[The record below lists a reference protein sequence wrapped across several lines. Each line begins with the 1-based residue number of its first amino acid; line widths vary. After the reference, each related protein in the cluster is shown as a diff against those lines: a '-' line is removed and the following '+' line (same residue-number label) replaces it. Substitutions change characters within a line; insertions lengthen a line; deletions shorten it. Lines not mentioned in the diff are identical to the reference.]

1 MEESVFKVEIID
13 GQYILDFENNFLS
26 DHINNISDTYN
37 LDGEFGIG
45 LTSNTKKEFYFD
57 LEDFDLIKEHVWYE
71 YINPKTKY
79 NSLRTREYNTH
90 KSILMTALL
99 GCKLYDHID
108 RNPLNCRRSNLR
120 PATYQQNTS
129 NRSKMSNNTSGFTG
143 VIWDKKSQIW
153 VANICINYKR
163 IYLGRFHNKDDA
175 IVARLNAEKK
185 YFKEFA
191 PQKHLFE
198 EYGIN

>member
-1 MEESVFKVEIID
+1 MEESVFKVEVVD
-13 GQYILDFENNFLS
+13 GKYILDFDNNFLS
-26 DHINNISDTYN
+26 NHINNITDIYN

-57 LEDFDLIKEHVWYE
+57 LEDFDLIKEYIWYE

-79 NSLRTREYNTH
+79 HSLRTRESNTR
-90 KSILMTALL
+90 KSILMTTLL
-99 GCKLYDHID
+99 GCKFYDHID
-108 RNPLNCRRSNLR
+108 RNPLNCRRINLR
-120 PATYQQNTS
+120 PATCQQNAS

-143 VIWDKKSQIW
+143 VVWDKKNQVW

-163 IYLGRFHNKDDA
+163 IYLGRFHNKDEA
-175 IVARLNAEKK
+175 IVARLNAEQK

-191 PQKHLFE
+191 PQKHLFK